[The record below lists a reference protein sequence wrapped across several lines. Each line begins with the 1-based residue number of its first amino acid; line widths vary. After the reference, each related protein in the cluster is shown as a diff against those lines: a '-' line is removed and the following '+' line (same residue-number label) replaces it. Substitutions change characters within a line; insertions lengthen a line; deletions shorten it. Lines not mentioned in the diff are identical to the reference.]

1 MSFDLLTLRCVMP
14 HRCTP
19 QPQSKVNLMRVLFS
33 MRAACITGLLACA
46 FAATVVNAQSAAPT
60 AAPHAGEHPPPDR
73 NPAPLTAEQVAKVK
87 AVLAAYKP
95 AALKADDAKAIKRAL
110 RDAGLR
116 HNAALDKAITEA
128 GFSPQKL
135 EELDPRPARPPGES
149 RTPGDSPPPPP
160 PPTKPTE
167 GAARKP

>member
-1 MSFDLLTLRCVMP
+1 MQFLL
-14 HRCTP
+14 
-19 QPQSKVNLMRVLFS
+19 S
-33 MRAACITGLLACA
+33 MRAICLTGLMAWA
-46 FAATVVNAQSAAPT
+46 FASPVANAQSTAPT
-60 AAPHAGEHPPPDR
+60 AARPASDHPPLDR
-73 NPAPLTAEQVAKVK
+73 NPAQLTAEQVAKVK
-87 AVLAAYKP
+87 TVLAAYKP
-95 AALKADDAKAIKRAL
+95 ATLKADDAKAIKRAL

-116 HNAALDKAITEA
+116 HNAALDQAINDA

-149 RTPGDSPPPPP
+149 GRPGDGPPPPP